1 MKKKTNTIKEPS
13 PVYHVEHQNGASIFN
28 GDAAT
33 APDIGDANRKE
44 RLRHFVYSH
53 LSVDLAQQL
62 EAEDF
67 LKGRP
72 MPNQVE
78 PGELKAQLLEAD
90 ASGYL
95 TEEETKKL
103 FEDW

>member
-1 MKKKTNTIKEPS
+1 MKKNTNTIKDFA
-13 PVYHVEHQNGASIFN
+13 YA
-28 GDAAT
+28 
-33 APDIGDANRKE
+33 
-44 RLRHFVYSH
+44 H
-53 LSVDLAQQL
+53 LPYDLAQQL

-72 MPNQVE
+72 MPNQVK
-78 PGELKAQLLEAD
+78 PSELKARLLEAV

>member
-1 MKKKTNTIKEPS
+1 MKKNTSTIKEPS
-13 PVYHVEHQNGASIFN
+13 PVYHVEHQNDVPMFN
-28 GDAAT
+28 GEANVS
-33 APDIGDANRKE
+33 DIRETNRMKK
-44 RLRHFVYSH
+44 LRDFVYSH
-53 LSVDLAQQL
+53 LPLDLAQQL

-95 TEEETKKL
+95 TEEETEKL
-103 FEDW
+103 FEDC